1 MENCLN
7 RISEPNMRNATFNHL
22 NWKRKQ
28 IGAGW
33 CSCLYT
39 KKSGESWLDYFGF
52 NSN

>member
-1 MENCLN
+1 MVWWIELANQIREML
-7 RISEPNMRNATFNHL
+7 PFNHL